1 MCVRGF
7 LDCDA
12 NNHSLEE
19 IQTILIKMILFK
31 RLKFVHSFIGR
42 GRKYGN
48 IFYCINWTTIFCMIK
63 VIQASDVKN
72 VLYLFLMNLLVLQ
85 VGGHNFKRRILDTF
99 LFVKRVRDILW

>member
-12 NNHSLEE
+12 NNNSLEE
-19 IQTILIKMILFK
+19 IQTILIKMIIYK
-31 RLKFVHSFIGR
+31 RLKFVHSVIGR
-42 GRKYGN
+42 ARKYGN

-72 VLYLFLMNLLVLQ
+72 VLYPYLMNLIVVH
-85 VGGHNFKRRILDTF
+85 VGGHNFKRRSVDYIPLR
-99 LFVKRVRDILW
+99 KES